1 MYERM
6 LLRPGLN
13 NISKDIFILYISFFR
28 EKMHLKAL
36 SSLLKEDLWT
46 CTRIYDEIL
55 FEYPLDSFALSM
67 LYMSGLFTHQ
77 MDLLRNIPARVVTEY
92 NKSDRFY
99 G

>member
-1 MYERM
+1 M
-6 LLRPGLN
+6 LRLF
-13 NISKDIFILYISFFR
+13 SASFQKIVLVYVFLLFR